1 MYSEKLMKL
10 FRKPHNFGK
19 IKNADAVGK
28 VGNAVCGDV
37 MYLYLRIKDDIIKDA
52 KFETFGCAAA
62 IGTSSIITDMIKGKK
77 VDEAL
82 KINKDEI
89 AKELGGLPPIKMHCS
104 VLATEAL
111 KAAVEEYRI
120 KQRAKSSRKAT

>member
-28 VGNAVCGDV
+28 VGNPLCGDV
-37 MYLYLRIKDDIIKDA
+37 MYLYLKIKNNRIKDV

-62 IGTSSIITDMIKGKK
+62 IGTSSMITDMIKGKTIE
-77 VDEAL
+77 DAL
-82 KINKDEI
+82 KVSKDDI
-89 AKELGGLPPIKMHCS
+89 AKELDGLPPIKMHCS

-111 KAAVEEYRI
+111 KKAVEEYRI
-120 KQRAKSSRKAT
+120 KQRGKK

>member
-28 VGNAVCGDV
+28 VGNPLCGDV
-37 MYLYLRIKDDIIKDA
+37 MYLYLKIKDDVIKDV

-77 VDEAL
+77 IEDAL
-82 KINKDEI
+82 KVSKDDI

-111 KAAVEEYRI
+111 KKAVEEYRE
-120 KQRAKSSRKAT
+120 KHRRKE

>member
-1 MYSEKLMKL
+1 MKL
-10 FRKPHNFGK
+10 FRKPHNFGR

-28 VGNAVCGDV
+28 VGNPLCGDV
-37 MYLYLRIKDDIIKDA
+37 MYLYLKIKDDVIKDA

-62 IGTSSIITDMIKGKK
+62 IGTSSIITDMIKGKT

-82 KINKDEI
+82 KVNKDEI

-111 KAAVEEYRI
+111 RKAVEEYKI
-120 KQRAKSSRKAT
+120 KQRGKKAR

>member
-10 FRKPHNFGK
+10 FRKPHNFGR

-28 VGNAVCGDV
+28 VGNPVCGDV
-37 MYLYLRIKDDIIKDA
+37 MYLYLKIKDNVIKDA

-62 IGTSSIITDMIKGKK
+62 IGTSSIITDMIKGKTI
-77 VDEAL
+77 DDAL
-82 KINKDEI
+82 KVSKDEI

-111 KAAVEEYRI
+111 KKAVEEYRQ
-120 KQRAKSSRKAT
+120 KQKTKSSRKAA

>member
-10 FRKPHNFGK
+10 FRRPHNFGK
-19 IKNADAVGK
+19 IKDADAVGK
-28 VGNAVCGDV
+28 VGNPICGDV
-37 MYLYLRIKDDIIKDA
+37 MYLYLKIKDNVIKDA

-62 IGTSSIITDMIKGKK
+62 IGTSSIITDMIKGKRI
-77 VDEAL
+77 DEAL

-111 KAAVEEYRI
+111 KKAVEEYRM
-120 KQRAKSSRKAT
+120 KQRGKKK

>member
-28 VGNAVCGDV
+28 VGNVICGDV
-37 MYLYLRIKDDIIKDA
+37 MYLYLKIKDNRIKDV

-62 IGTSSIITDMIKGKK
+62 IGTSSIITDMIKGKTI
-77 VDEAL
+77 DEAL
-82 KINKDEI
+82 KVSKEDI
-89 AKELGGLPPIKMHCS
+89 AKEIGGLPPIKMHCS

-111 KAAVEEYRI
+111 KKAVEEYRM
-120 KQRAKSSRKAT
+120 KQKTKSSRKAA

>member
-19 IKNADAVGK
+19 IKNPDAVGK

-37 MYLYLRIKDDIIKDA
+37 MYLYLKIKDDVIKDV

-62 IGTSSIITDMIKGKK
+62 IGTSSIITDMIKGKTI
-77 VDEAL
+77 DEAL
-82 KINKDEI
+82 KVSKDDI
-89 AKELGGLPPIKMHCS
+89 ASELGGLPPIKMHCS

-111 KAAVEEYRI
+111 KKAVEEYRI
-120 KQRAKSSRKAT
+120 KQRGKKK